1 MLRRLVLLI
10 VLANGLYF
18 AWTQGLLSELGYAPI
33 QRTEPQRM
41 QQQIRPESLRLQ
53 SAPDAQRTRDET
65 LASAPVAATATE
77 CLQSPTLDEAQ
88 TTALRAR
95 LEALPSG
102 SWVLEPVNESAR
114 WMVYMGPYTA
124 PDVLS
129 KKQTELRQIN
139 VTFEVANTT
148 PPGPGLSL
156 GPPGPGLSLGSF
168 ASSGAAN
175 QRLDALVQRGVRT
188 ARVLQER
195 REQRGQ
201 VLRLPLVDEALR
213 GRLGELQVALGDKVL
228 GPCRA

>member
-77 CLQSPTLDEAQ
+77 CLQSPILDEAQ

-148 PPGPGLSL
+148 
-156 GPPGPGLSLGSF
+156 PPGPGLSLGSF